1 MSRNAISRPLSS
13 LRQESVFD
21 SYYNSYFNNSL
32 KVPNPSNSSKP
43 ESTPPRP
50 WKPIFIEYVPEEKPI
65 VNTNY
70 NQLLR
75 CCTDLKSLLQIHAQ
89 LLVSGYKSDSLT
101 DTHLVQNYSLFGK
114 PDFARFVFNKMES
127 PTTISYNSM
136 IRGYTRMKQ
145 YRNAMLLYHKMLFMG
160 VEPDR
165 YTFVITLRA
174 CMEAYNVDIGF
185 LIHEEMVK
193 NGFDSDVFVVSALIE
208 FYFKMGKIDAAEK
221 AFENMPEPDVAVCN
235 AMIKGYSLSVKPF
248 EALRF
253 FHKMQREGIEVNSES
268 LLNLVP
274 AVSKLASVRFCRAFH
289 GVVTTRGFSRAFLN
303 GLIDMYS
310 KCGDVLSAR
319 SAFYRMRGRNDVS
332 WGTVMESFVSNGW
345 FGEALGLF
353 DCIKRERLKLIPVS
367 AVSALL
373 AAAEVGNVEKAREI
387 HDYFLRAEAVSD
399 IRSLE
404 KAREIQDYFVRLGI
418 DSDVDRSLTSTSYRA
433 GIDTDTYWSSPET
446 SY

>member
-1 MSRNAISRPLSS
+1 MSRNAISRPLTS
-13 LRQESVFD
+13 LKQESVFD
-21 SYYNSYFNNSL
+21 SYFNSYFNNSL
-32 KVPNPSNSSKP
+32 NVPNPSKSSKP
-43 ESTPPRP
+43 DSTPRP

-65 VNTNY
+65 INQNY

-89 LLVSGYKSDSLT
+89 LLVSGYKSDNLT
-101 DTHLVQNYSLFGK
+101 NTHLVQNYSLFGK
-114 PDFARFVFNKMES
+114 PDFARFVFNKIEN
-127 PTTISYNSM
+127 PTTILYNSM

-145 YRNAMLLYHKMLFMG
+145 YRNAMFLYHKMLFMG

-174 CMEAYNVDIGF
+174 CIEAYNMDIGF
-185 LIHEEMVK
+185 LIHDEMVK

-208 FYFKMGKIDAAEK
+208 FYLKMGKFDAAEEV
-221 AFENMPEPDVAVCN
+221 FENMPEKDVAVCN

-253 FHKMQREGIEVNSES
+253 FYKMQREGIEVNSES
-268 LLNLVP
+268 LLNLVH
-274 AVSKLASVRFCRAFH
+274 AVSKLASFRFCRAFH
-289 GVVTTRGFSRAFLN
+289 GVVVTRGFSRIVSN

-319 SAFYRMRGRNDVS
+319 SVFYRMCDRNDVS
-332 WGTVMESFVSNGW
+332 WGTVMNGFVINGW

-353 DCIKRERLKLIPVS
+353 DCIKRGKLKLNPLS
-367 AVSALL
+367 AVSAFL
-373 AAAEVGNVEKAREI
+373 AASEVGHVEKAREI
-387 HDYFLRAEAVSD
+387 HDYFLRAETDSD

-404 KAREIQDYFVRLGI
+404 KAREIHDYLVRLGI
-418 DSDVDRSLTSTSYRA
+418 DSDVDRSSTSTSYKA
-433 GIDTDTYWSSPET
+433 EIDTDIYGSSP
-446 SY
+446 